1 MAKTKKAEPVRRRID
16 ENCIIT
22 LVAEGNPKRPG
33 SNSNTR
39 FELYRSG
46 MTVKEAKAAGLR
58 ATDIMNDSNEDHGFI
73 TLTKPDGTME
83 VPASKKARK
92 AAAAAKRLRAARKA
106 AKAAGEPLPPLPSA
120 KKPKKPKKPKKVAKA
135 AKKARSKKPKKDE
148 PVADTTGETDDN
160 PAAEAA

>member
-1 MAKTKKAEPVRRRID
+1 MAKTKKAETVRRRID
-16 ENCIIT
+16 ENCVIT

-92 AAAAAKRLRAARKA
+92 AAAAVKRLRAARKA
-106 AKAAGEPLPPLPSA
+106 AKAAGEPLPPL
-120 KKPKKPKKPKKVAKA
+120 KPKKAKKPKKVAKA

-148 PVADTTGETDDN
+148 PVADTTGEIDDN